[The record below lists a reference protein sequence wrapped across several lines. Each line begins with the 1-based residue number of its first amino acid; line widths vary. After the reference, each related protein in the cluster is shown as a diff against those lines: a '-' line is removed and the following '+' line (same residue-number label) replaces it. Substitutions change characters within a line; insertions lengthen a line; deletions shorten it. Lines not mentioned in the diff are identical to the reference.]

1 MSAVKDVLSAE
12 KITENL
18 SVDLKNII
26 KPVVLEK
33 TTSTNDIAK
42 KYAVEGASEGAFVV
56 SGTQTDGRGRMGRN
70 FFSPEDTGVYM
81 SLLLRP
87 EVEPSNA
94 VSITTAAAV
103 AVCEA
108 LEKISDVKA
117 EIKWVND
124 VFVNGKKVC
133 GILTEAG
140 FSADKNILDYAV
152 LGVGVNMYAPENGFP
167 EEIKETA
174 GAVFSE
180 KHENARNEFVSCFLN
195 SFMNYYNNICE
206 NTHGTAYAERCFV
219 LGKSIDVIR
228 GGETRRAK
236 ALALDENCG
245 LSVRFEDGT
254 EAVLNSGEISV
265 RTV

>member
-1 MSAVKDVLSAE
+1 MSGVKDVLSAE

-18 SVDLKNII
+18 SADLKNII

-33 TTSTNDIAK
+33 TTSTNDTAK
-42 KYAVEGASEGAFVV
+42 KYALEGGGEGYFVV
-56 SGTQTDGRGRMGRN
+56 AGTQTDGRGRMGRN

-87 EVEPSNA
+87 EIEPSDA

-108 LEKISDVKA
+108 LEKIGDIKA

-180 KHENARNEFVSCFLN
+180 RCENMRNMFVSCFLN

-206 NTHGTAYAERCFV
+206 KTHSTAYAERCFV
-219 LGKSIDVIR
+219 LGKNIDVIR